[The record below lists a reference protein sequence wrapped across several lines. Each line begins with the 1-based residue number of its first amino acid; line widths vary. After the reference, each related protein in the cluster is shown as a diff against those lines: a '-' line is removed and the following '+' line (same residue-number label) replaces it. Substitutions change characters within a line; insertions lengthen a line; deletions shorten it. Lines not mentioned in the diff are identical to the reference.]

1 MRLFKLFLIGL
12 FCYLQYQ
19 LWFGFNGLNDYF
31 MHSEH
36 AQRLEDTNNKLR
48 KRNQVLAA
56 DVSDLNMGLEG
67 VEERARNEL
76 GLIKQGETF
85 FRIVPKS

>member
-1 MRLFKLFLIGL
+1 
-12 FCYLQYQ
+12 
-19 LWFGFNGLNDYF
+19 

-36 AQRLEDTNNKLR
+36 AQRFEKTNDKLH
-48 KRNQVLAA
+48 KRNQVLSA
-56 DVSDLNMGLEG
+56 DVSDLKVGLEG

-76 GLIKQGETF
+76 GLIKKGETF

>member
-12 FCYLQYQ
+12 LCYLQYQ

-36 AQRLEDTNNKLR
+36 AERLAQTNDKLH

-56 DVSDLNMGLEG
+56 DVKDLKVGLEG

-76 GLIKQGETF
+76 GLIKKGETF

>member
-1 MRLFKLFLIGL
+1 MQFFKLFLIL
-12 FCYLQYQ
+12 LLCYLQYQ

-36 AQRLEDTNNKLR
+36 AQRFEKTNDKLR
-48 KRNQVLAA
+48 KRNQVLSA
-56 DVSDLNMGLEG
+56 DVSDLKVGLEG

-76 GLIKQGETF
+76 GLIKKGETF